1 MAQSVV
7 SAKLGPFRKRV
18 DSVLADM
25 AQKRIAARLWAKDH
39 RLWKPL
45 EAHQRPVVRVQL
57 ARNTASSI
65 KTLITNTTQGR
76 RRALRT
82 SRTSR
87 RKR

>member
-18 DSVLADM
+18 DTVLTGM
-25 AQKRIAARLWAKDH
+25 AQERISARLWAVGD
-39 RLWKPL
+39 LQSL

-57 ARNTASSI
+57 ARNTTSGI
-65 KTLITNTTQGR
+65 KALITDTTQGR
-76 RRALRT
+76 RRASCT